1 MPKDKNDKKDK
12 KKKSFLDKVGDAFSS
27 AEKKVEHATSNAY
40 HATTSALHHVA
51 SASEDLALRVTSDV
65 GKGISNIISPT
76 ISSNIIPI
84 AIFIVVAILALV
96 IFI

>member
-1 MPKDKNDKKDK
+1 MTKHKNKNKG
-12 KKKSFLDKVGDAFSS
+12 FFEKVGDTFSS
-27 AEKKVEHATSNAY
+27 AEKKVEHGVSSAY
-40 HATTSALHHVA
+40 HSTTAALHNVA
-51 SASEDLALRVTSDV
+51 SSAEELAMRVTTDV
-65 GKGISNIISPT
+65 GKGISNVISPT